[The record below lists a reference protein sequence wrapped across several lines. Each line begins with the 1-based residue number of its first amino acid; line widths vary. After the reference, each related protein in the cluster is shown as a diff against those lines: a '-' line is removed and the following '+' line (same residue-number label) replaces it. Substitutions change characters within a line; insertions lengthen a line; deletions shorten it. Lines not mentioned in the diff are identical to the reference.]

1 MKSIVKIGLGIVFGF
16 ILLVGGCA
24 AVVGVAMSDSDTDT
38 DKTFA
43 EKATEKRDKVTSEEG
58 ADATA
63 ATAKTKPT
71 KAPKPEPVLTPGQEN
86 AMASAENY
94 INMTAFSHK
103 GLVEQLVFEDYS
115 EADAIYAVNHI
126 KVDWNEQAAKSAKNY
141 LDMTA
146 FSRQG
151 LIDQLVFE
159 GYTPE
164 QATYGVNQTG
174 L

>member
-1 MKSIVKIGLGIVFGF
+1 M
-16 ILLVGGCA
+16 
-24 AVVGVAMSDSDTDT
+24 
-38 DKTFA
+38 
-43 EKATEKRDKVTSEEG
+43 
-58 ADATA
+58 
-63 ATAKTKPT
+63 
-71 KAPKPEPVLTPGQEN
+71 TPGQEN